1 MENFCRDCPY
11 KCTECTSSFMMA
23 PQLSD
28 HLWKIH
34 NIIRHASLLKPN
46 SSRDLKLQ
54 EDVDNDDDDDDD

>member
-1 MENFCRDCPY
+1 
-11 KCTECTSSFMMA
+11 MMA